1 MLMPA
6 PATVPELLA
15 LVRQSQLADAPG
27 LADYLQRLETS
38 RSLPPA
44 PVDLAR
50 LLVRDGF
57 LTRFQAE
64 QLLLGRSRSFLLGK
78 YKILDRLGAGGG
90 GSVYLCEHSQMQR
103 KVAVKVL
110 PPNLAKDRSALERF
124 YREAQAIAALNHPNI
139 VRAYDVDQCDGL
151 HLLVLEYVDGA
162 SLQEIVQRRGP
173 LPFGEAADYLCQAA
187 LGLQHAH
194 ERGLVHR
201 DIKPSNLLVTTA
213 GQRPA
218 ASGDSTVSSTLT
230 LSPERRQP
238 TAVVKI
244 LDLGLARF
252 FRDEDGSL
260 TRDVDRAAIGTAD
273 YMAPEQAVDSHDV
286 DIRADI
292 YSLGCTFYY
301 CLTGRPPFAGN
312 AAQKLLGHQFRTPPP
327 LRQLRPEVPV
337 PLADLIGR
345 MMAKRPQD
353 RPATPA
359 SVVAALDPL
368 SPASQRSGAARP
380 PAGGLSRARL
390 RLRWLLLL
398 ARQRWRWTALAVVV
412 LLMGCML
419 LLFVTRHP
427 RDERAEDRPPQRP
440 VDAPALDWSAGF
452 ATTNDLRLNGT
463 AKIPPGTTVLRLTD
477 AVNTQAGSA
486 FSVRALPIARFST
499 QFDFQLTKAQA
510 DGFAFVIQGAGSTAL
525 GATGAGLGYAGIRP
539 SSAVKF
545 DLYNNEGEGGNSTG
559 LFLNGAMPTVKGVPP
574 SKGRND
580 LSGTGIDLHSGH
592 VFTAALDY
600 DGSLLLVTIADQT
613 TKATAA
619 QEYRVDIPK
628 EMGAKTGYVGF
639 TGATGGANA
648 IQDIL
653 RWRFTPRE

>member
-1 MLMPA
+1 MPA
-6 PATVPELLA
+6 PATVPQLLA

-27 LADYLQRLETS
+27 LADYLRKLETS

-44 PVDLAR
+44 PADVAR

-57 LTRFQAE
+57 LTRFQAD
-64 QLLLGRSRSFLLGK
+64 QLLLGRARSFLLGK

-110 PPNLAKDRSALERF
+110 PPQLAKDRSALERF
-124 YREAQAIAALNHPNI
+124 YREAEAMAALNHPNI

-162 SLQEIVQRRGP
+162 SLQEIVQKRGP
-173 LPFGEAADYLCQAA
+173 LPFSEAADYLCQAA

-213 GQRPA
+213 GPRAA
-218 ASGDSTVSSTLT
+218 ASNDTTVSSSVTLT
-230 LSPERRQP
+230 PERRQP
-238 TAVVKI
+238 TALVKI

-301 CLTGRPPFAGN
+301 CLTGRPPFAGT
-312 AAQKLLGHQFRTPPP
+312 AAQKLLGHQFQKPPP
-327 LRQLRPEVPV
+327 LRQLRPEVPPV
-337 PLADLIGR
+337 LADLIGR

-359 SVVAALDPL
+359 RVVAELDPL
-368 SPASQRSGAARP
+368 RRDSQRRTDIGQPSPAMR
-380 PAGGLSRARL
+380 LSAFASRL
-390 RLRWLLLL
+390 GRLTTL
-398 ARQRWRWTALAVVV
+398 ACRHWRWTALAVGV
-412 LLMGCML
+412 LLLGFMV
-419 LLFVTRHP
+419 LFLVRP
-427 RDERAEDRPPQRP
+427 GREERVEERPAPPPPAP
-440 VDAPALDWSAGF
+440 VPALDCSAGF
-452 ATTNDLRLNGT
+452 AKTNDLRLNGA
-463 AKIPPGTTVLRLTD
+463 AKVPPGTTLLRLTD
-477 AVNTQAGSA
+477 AGNQAGSV
-486 FSVRALPIARFST
+486 FSVRPLGITRFTT
-499 QFDFQLTKAQA
+499 QFDFQLTKAQG
-510 DGFAFVIQGAGSTAL
+510 DGFAFVIQGAGPTAL
-525 GATGAGLGYAGIRP
+525 GATGGALGYAGIRP
-539 SSAVKF
+539 SIAVKF
-545 DLYNNEGEGGNSTG
+545 DLYNNDGEGNNSTG
-559 LFLNGAMPTVKGVPP
+559 LFLNGAMPSVKGVAP

-580 LSGTGIDLHSGH
+580 LNGTGIDLHSGH
-592 VFTAALDY
+592 IFTTVLDY
-600 DGSLLLVTIADQT
+600 DGSLLRVTITDQT
-613 TKATAA
+613 TKAAA
-619 QEYRVDIPK
+619 VQEYAVDIPK
-628 EMGAKTGYVGF
+628 EVGGKTGHVGF
-639 TGATGGANA
+639 TGGTGGVSA
-648 IQDIL
+648 IQDLL
-653 RWRFTPRE
+653 RWQFTPRE